1 MKLRFVFVLSLF
13 FFPAFLLGAEPPEDT
28 LPPVTVSSTRLRDVA
43 ESTSQVP
50 GKVIVVTADEIEK
63 LGAKTIQEV
72 LQYQTGIILFD
83 QIGNEFQHT
92 VDLRGFNGQPV
103 TATSVFVDGVR
114 VNEPDFNQTNFDLI
128 PIEAVERIE
137 IMPGTATVFGR
148 NALGGVINITTKR
161 GRTDHPHVG
170 IDVSAGSFG
179 RQTYAFSSD
188 GPLPLKNFDYFLGAT
203 RELSNGF
210 RDASG
215 GRITRLFGKLGYS
228 LGEDT
233 DATLTYTRV
242 LDHLKQAGALPASIL
257 RVDRDANI
265 SPGDFYDSN
274 LNQLALNVRQ
284 KLPAGLSVA
293 VNGYFRAN
301 DLNTFVNFDKN
312 DGSCPLCNSNLV
324 TKIRSGGGT
333 LQLTHDA
340 NLLGR
345 KNLLNGGIEYNRN
358 FFAIKNSGDFF
369 GPFLNRQATHENAI
383 GVFMSDSLKLL
394 QSLVLEAGFRY
405 DWDHVDFADRV
416 IPSQSGVKSFHRLS
430 PKAGVVYTPWNNVS
444 LSFSYSQGVR
454 IPTVTEIFAQGPF
467 GSNPNLVPMKSQN
480 FELAAKVQP
489 APWLEGTVAL
499 FYMPVKDEIL
509 FTVTDPLTFTGQ
521 NNNISRTLRRGIEAT
536 LKARWAKFLDGF
548 LNYTVT
554 KATFET
560 DVLLFSGPVRKGD
573 ELPLVP
579 RHKISAGVNWH
590 PVDGLTLSL
599 LGNYIDSQFLVNDEP
614 NNFKKLAS
622 YFVLN
627 GRVAYQWRNWTLH
640 ASVNNLTDRKYS
652 TYGILGAE
660 PNRVPAPG
668 INALAGLS
676 FQY

>member
-1 MKLRFVFVLSLF
+1 MKLQSFFVLSWL
-13 FFPAFLLGAEPPEDT
+13 FFPALLLGADPPEET

-43 ESTSQVP
+43 EPSSRVP
-50 GKVIVVTADEIEK
+50 GKVIVVTADDIEN

-72 LQYQTGIILFD
+72 LQYQTGVVLFD
-83 QIGNEFQHT
+83 QNGNEFQQT

-128 PIEAVERIE
+128 PIENVERIE

-161 GRTDHPHVG
+161 GRTDHSHVG

-179 RQTYAFSSD
+179 RQAYSFSSD
-188 GPLPLKNFDYFLGAT
+188 GPLPLKNFDYYFGVA

-210 RDASG
+210 RDATG
-215 GRITRLFGKLGYS
+215 GRITRLLGKLGYS
-228 LGEDT
+228 LGPDT
-233 DATLTYTRV
+233 DATLTYTHV
-242 LDHLKQAGALPASIL
+242 LDHLKQGGALPASIL

-265 SPGDFYDSN
+265 SPGDFYDAN
-274 LNQLALNVRQ
+274 LDQLALNLRQ
-284 KLPAGLSVA
+284 KLPASLSLA
-293 VNGYFRAN
+293 VNGYFRSN

-312 DGSCPLCNSNLV
+312 DGSCPSCNSNLV

-340 NLLGR
+340 DLFNR
-345 KNLLNGGIEYNRN
+345 KNLLNSGIEYNHN
-358 FFAIKNSGDFF
+358 FFSIENTGDFF
-369 GPFLNRQATHENAI
+369 GPFLNKQATDETVI
-383 GVFMSDSLKLL
+383 GIFLSDSLTVLE
-394 QSLVLEAGFRY
+394 SLVLGAGFRY
-405 DWDHVDFADRV
+405 DWDHLDFTDRV
-416 IPSQSGVKSFHRLS
+416 LPSQSGVKSFHGFS
-430 PKAGVVYTPWNNVS
+430 PKAGIVYTPWQSVS
-444 LSFSYSQGVR
+444 LSFSYSQGLR

-480 FELAAKVQP
+480 FELAAKVEP
-489 APWLEGTVAL
+489 TPWLEGSVAL

-509 FTVTDPLTFTGQ
+509 FTVTDPLTFTGR

-536 LKARWAKFLDGF
+536 LKSHWGKSLDGF
-548 LNYTVT
+548 INYTVT

-560 DVLLFSGPVRKGD
+560 DVLLFSGQVRKGD

-579 RHKISAGVNWH
+579 RHRVSAGVNWH
-590 PVDGLTLSL
+590 PVEGLTLSL
-599 LGNYIDSQFLVNDEP
+599 LGNYVGSQFLVNDEP
-614 NNFKKLAS
+614 NNFKKLAD

-627 GRVAYQWRNWTLH
+627 SRVAYQWRNWTFH
-640 ASVNNLTDRKYS
+640 ATVNNLTDRKYS

-668 INALAGLS
+668 INALAGIS